1 VSIAVLKA
9 DFHGTTLY
17 GSRIGNVVFVALK
30 PIVEAMGIAWHGQ
43 LERIKRD
50 PILREGIRVTR
61 IPSERGGSQQAVGLR
76 LDLIHGWLL
85 TISANRIKD
94 GAIRAKVMLFQRE
107 CYQVL
112 WRHFS
117 GSPAVVLPSP
127 SQESRSIR
135 LIHEARLTYGTRAAA
150 QLWKLRGLPEVPAM
164 EGALA
169 QGDLFDKDD

>member
-1 VSIAVLKA
+1 MSNAILKA
-9 DFHGTTLY
+9 DFHGATLY
-17 GSRIGNVVFVALK
+17 GARIGEVVYVAPK
-30 PIVEAMGIAWHGQ
+30 PIVEAMGLVWQGQ

-50 PILREGIRVTR
+50 PILKEGISVTL
-61 IPSERGGSQQAVGLR
+61 IPSTRGGSQRAVVLR
-76 LDLIHGWLL
+76 LDLVHGWLL
-85 TISANRIKD
+85 TINSARIKS
-94 GAIRAKVMLFQRE
+94 GEVRAKVQLFQRE

-117 GSPAVVLPSP
+117 GQPTAIPSP

-169 QGDLFDKDD
+169 QGDLFDKDR

>member
-1 VSIAVLKA
+1 MTA
-9 DFHGTTLY
+9 DFHGSTLY
-17 GSRIGNVVFVALK
+17 GARIGQVVYVALR
-30 PIVEAMGIAWHGQ
+30 PIVEAMGLTWHGQ

-50 PILREGIRVTR
+50 PILREGIRITR
-61 IPSERGGSQQAVGLR
+61 IPSARGGSQQGIGLR
-76 LDLIHGWLL
+76 LDLVHGWLL
-85 TISANRIKD
+85 TISTRRIKD
-94 GAIRAKVMLFQRE
+94 SELRAKIILFQRE

-117 GSPAVVLPSP
+117 GPPSVVASPN
-127 SQESRSIR
+127 QESRSIR

-169 QGDLFDKDD
+169 QGDFFDKDS